1 MTRRS
6 AFKRRSDL
14 VADGPKGDLAV
25 ARKLSHASARC
36 VFGGWLLSVWVLA
49 FVSSVSA
56 QDAGVEEA
64 SARETEPNER
74 SEPNEGRALDG
85 GESGGGE
92 SGGGESG
99 GGESGG
105 GESDGDSGGGESDGD
120 SGGGALGSGE
130 SGGGGG
136 ANDALDPTAA
146 FVGGRSL
153 REAMIV
159 VATGGV
165 SGEIATAVCDTEL
178 TLDPSELATRDV
190 WGGLGDDVF
199 VVDTGGLFARH
210 GVSRW
215 LAEHHPAE
223 LARLA
228 RELGYHALAVSQ
240 ADLGDERSVL
250 LERARALRRVGI
262 PMVASNV
269 RCSAAAAEVCDA
281 LLDGSDGVPLA
292 TRGAERVAFF
302 AYLDP
307 RATTRMAND
316 RVSGLRIEP
325 IAAALA
331 RDVRAARA
339 RGATMVLASI
349 DLGSG
354 ASGAAEVLEL
364 VSALDDDAKPDLVF
378 SSEAGGNPLF
388 ARPATFRP
396 AVVSAPFRG
405 AVELRMRRDSFTEG
419 LDVLAIPSEKSVTAI
434 PFAELVER
442 IGTAYCDALG
452 APLVGARLDTSR
464 VLDAPAMAEL
474 AAGVLRVRANADIA
488 VLNRPTI
495 DRRWHPHS
503 NEALNA
509 SDVEIA
515 IRYDEP
521 LFAATVPGHW
531 ITALAGARAG
541 NATLV
546 TLGLEPAT
554 PTLPVR
560 VHGRPLEGAAHYRVV
575 TNRFLARGG
584 DGLLPALPSGVEWQP
599 VGGPGVR
606 QSVLEYLSE
615 ARDEDPRDAL
625 PNPSQRVEWQLRA
638 QVDLTFTGSAIRD
651 AGDYREGPL
660 VNARQLQFGFATQ
673 LAWNAL
679 HPQAAWENSI
689 NTTYTLAA
697 TATTDGFDEGTDQ
710 VLYRTSGNYRGFR
723 ARRDALYVPDLF
735 AEGLLRT
742 ELTKQDPRV
751 VTLDDGTMETQPVGH
766 FLTVR
771 FTGGLQWR
779 LLPQLR
785 VRALGGFELLD
796 ALDDDVRVALGG
808 YGAQLIVDPWI
819 LLGVAPRT
827 LTAQLTLDWFASDPG
842 GRNRHLV
849 QGLFDVKIQLTQ
861 LFALSFNV
869 TLYGLKTRVLVD
881 ERYESR
887 PFAFAFQTNAG
898 LRVSFVGR
906 RARQ

>member
-1 MTRRS
+1 VI
-6 AFKRRSDL
+6 AL
-14 VADGPKGDLAV
+14 VAA
-25 ARKLSHASARC
+25 AASAQ
-36 VFGGWLLSVWVLA
+36 A
-49 FVSSVSA
+49 
-56 QDAGVEEA
+56 
-64 SARETEPNER
+64 
-74 SEPNEGRALDG
+74 PNEGGSAARTNDSSANDASANDASANDASTNAASANDASANDASANDAEGIDASANDPSSNERA
-85 GESGGGE
+85 ESSTAE
-92 SGGGESG
+92 SEDTN
-99 GGESGG
+99 E
-105 GESDGDSGGGESDGD
+105 
-120 SGGGALGSGE
+120 GA
-130 SGGGGG
+130 G
-136 ANDALDPTAA
+136 ANDAMASVT
-146 FVGGRSL
+146 GRSL
-153 REAMIV
+153 REAMTI

-165 SGEIATAVCDTEL
+165 SGEIATAVCDSEL

-190 WGGLGDDVF
+190 WGGLGDDVL

-215 LAEHHPAE
+215 LAEHRPTE

-228 RELGYHALAVSQ
+228 RALGYHALAVSQ
-240 ADLGDERSVL
+240 ADLGDERAL
-250 LERARALRRVGI
+250 LLTRARALRRAGI
-262 PMVASNV
+262 PMVASNL
-269 RCSAAAAEVCDA
+269 RCSAAASDVCNA

-307 RATTRMAND
+307 RATSRMADD
-316 RVSGLRIEP
+316 RVAGLRIEP
-325 IAAALA
+325 IAAALS

-339 RGATMVLASI
+339 RGATLVLASI

-354 ASGAAEVLEL
+354 ATGAAQVLEL

-396 AVVSAPFRG
+396 AVVSAPYRG
-405 AVELRMRRDSFTEG
+405 AVELRIRRDTITEG
-419 LDVLAIPSEKSVTAI
+419 LDVLAIPSEKSVTAL
-434 PFAELVER
+434 PFAELVEHV
-442 IGTAYCDALG
+442 GVDYCDALG
-452 APLVGARLDTSR
+452 APLPGARLDATR
-464 VLDAPAMAEL
+464 TLDAEAMATL
-474 AAGVLRVRANADIA
+474 AAGVLRERANADVA
-488 VLNRPTI
+488 VLNLPTI
-495 DRRWHPHS
+495 DRRWHPS
-503 NEALNA
+503 RNDALSA
-509 SDVEIA
+509 SDVNVA

-521 LFAATVPGHW
+521 LVAATVPGAW
-531 ITALAGARAG
+531 IAALAGVRAG
-541 NATLV
+541 NANLV

-554 PTLPVR
+554 PALPVR
-560 VHGRPLEGAAHYRVV
+560 VHGRPLELAASYRVV

-584 DGLLPALPSGVEWQP
+584 DALLPALPPGTEWEP
-599 VGGPGVR
+599 VRGPGVR
-606 QSVLEYLSE
+606 QSVLEFLSE
-615 ARDEDPRDAL
+615 PRDDDPRDAL
-625 PNPSQRVEWQLRA
+625 VDPSQRVEWQLRA

-660 VNARQLQFGFATQ
+660 VNARQLQFGLATQ

-679 HPQAAWENSI
+679 HPRAAWENTV

-710 VLYRTSGNYRGFR
+710 ILYRTSGNYRGFR
-723 ARRDALYVPDLF
+723 DRRDALYVPDLF

-751 VTLDDGTMETQPVGH
+751 VTLDDGTMETQPVAH

-779 LLPQLR
+779 LRPQLR
-785 VRALGGFELLD
+785 VRALGGLELLD
-796 ALDDDVRVALGG
+796 ALDDDLRVALGG

-819 LLGVAPRT
+819 LLGAAPRT
-827 LTAQLTLDWFASDPG
+827 LTAQLTVDWFASDPG

-869 TLYGLKTRVLVD
+869 TFYGLKTRVLVD

-906 RARQ
+906 RATH